1 MPQESP
7 SPAGAIRVLLVG
19 SAGFDT
25 VIDSY
30 RRALLP
36 HYDVRVF
43 DPLRGVP
50 GVERLFGPVW
60 AARVGNSVRVAS
72 RLILREPLAV
82 AELQLLRVAADFAPD
97 LVLVSAVESLRPP
110 TVAGLRSG
118 NRSARVLGVFSDHI
132 GNFERGYFFAA
143 DYDRLFFKDHFVV
156 DKLRSKLGWKHV
168 FYLPQ
173 CCDRQLHRR
182 IPVSEED
189 RKRYGCDI
197 TLAGNAHL
205 YRCEFLRPLIGRDLK
220 VWGSPP
226 PAWLEHPTR
235 GLFTGR
241 YVAGDEKCKAMLSAS
256 IVLNQNHYAEIA
268 GTNKRT
274 FEAAGVGAFQ
284 LTDTPALAEVFD
296 PEREVAFF
304 ETQRDML
311 DRIDHY
317 LARPE
322 LRAEM
327 AERSRLRAHA
337 EHTYEHR
344 WAAQLETLGLE
355 PPPGFP
361 VRPGTLAVRAA

>member
-1 MPQESP
+1 MQPAAR
-7 SPAGAIRVLLVG
+7 AGASRVLLVG
-19 SAGFDT
+19 SAYHDS

-36 HYDVRVF
+36 YYEVRVF
-43 DPLRGVP
+43 DPFQAFP
-50 GVERLFGPVW
+50 GAGRLLGPVW
-60 AARVGNSVRVAS
+60 AVRANAAVGLVTRAF
-72 RLILREPLAV
+72 LREPLA
-82 AELQLLRVAADFAPD
+82 AGEKQLLRVATDFAPD
-97 LVLVSAVESLRPP
+97 LVLVSAVESLRPQ
-110 TVAGLRSG
+110 TIAGLRAG
-118 NRSARVLGVFSDHI
+118 NRSARILGVFSDHI
-132 GNFERGYFFAA
+132 GNFQRGYFFAA

-156 DKLRSKLGWKHV
+156 DKLRSKLGWKHI

-173 CCDRQLHRR
+173 CCDRLLHRR
-182 IPVSEED
+182 IPIDEED

-205 YRCEFLRPLIGRDLK
+205 YRCEFLRPLLGRDLK
-220 VWGSPP
+220 IWGAPP
-226 PAWLEHPTR
+226 PAWLDHPTR

-241 YVAGDEKCKAMLSAS
+241 YVAGDEKCKAMLAAN

-274 FEAAGVGAFQ
+274 FEVAGVGAFQ

-296 PEREVAFF
+296 PEKEAAFF
-304 ETQRDML
+304 DSQREML
-311 DRIDHY
+311 DRIEYY
-317 LARPE
+317 LPRPE
-322 LRAEM
+322 LRAAM
-327 AERSRLRAHA
+327 AERARQRAHA

-355 PPPGFP
+355 PPPDFP